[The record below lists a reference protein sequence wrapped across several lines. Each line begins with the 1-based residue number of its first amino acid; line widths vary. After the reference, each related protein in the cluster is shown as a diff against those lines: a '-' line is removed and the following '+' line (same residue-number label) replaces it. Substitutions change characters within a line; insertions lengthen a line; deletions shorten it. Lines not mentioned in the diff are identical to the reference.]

1 MTGARVVTPALNF
14 KGVALTGGWAL
25 RLLRELHDG

>member
-1 MTGARVVTPALNF
+1 MTGALVVARAQNF